1 VLINEHFNNV
11 LVEQSFRRTIAL
23 NWQTYCEST
32 SDRDNTSLRAFG
44 YYAQDF
50 WSCLGVYWFDTSAEV
65 SPATAWEM
73 ANLCA
78 PTTQCRGLTF
88 ACAIEMSV
96 TAHGLLVEE
105 VEKAMQSAWSAGV
118 ISRVER
124 V

>member
-1 VLINEHFNNV
+1 MSLWNRVVI
-11 LVEQSFRRTIAL
+11 SFRRTVAL
-23 NWQTYCEST
+23 NKLTVDQLAIGITLPCELSGIMCKIFGPALASIGLT
-32 SDRDNTSLRAFG
+32 RQLRFLLRQPG
-44 YYAQDF
+44 DGQP
-50 WSCLGVYWFDTSAEV
+50 VR
-65 SPATAWEM
+65 
-73 ANLCA
+73 
-78 PTTQCRGLTF
+78 TTQCRGLTS